1 MKILVTGF
9 EPFHKE
15 IINPSSMILTKL
27 PSTIKKHEIICCTLP
42 VDLSC
47 LNMIKDHINKI
58 EPDAVLS
65 LGQAAGR
72 SAISVERIGINLDD
86 FSIEDNKGNKIE
98 DTKIMIDGPD
108 AYFSNLPVKKDGR
121 IYKE

>member
-27 PSTIKKHEIICCTLP
+27 PSTIKKHEIICSTLP

-47 LNMIKDHINKI
+47 LYD
-58 EPDAVLS
+58 
-65 LGQAAGR
+65 QR
-72 SAISVERIGINLDD
+72 S
-86 FSIEDNKGNKIE
+86 
-98 DTKIMIDGPD
+98 
-108 AYFSNLPVKKDGR
+108 
-121 IYKE
+121 YKQDRT